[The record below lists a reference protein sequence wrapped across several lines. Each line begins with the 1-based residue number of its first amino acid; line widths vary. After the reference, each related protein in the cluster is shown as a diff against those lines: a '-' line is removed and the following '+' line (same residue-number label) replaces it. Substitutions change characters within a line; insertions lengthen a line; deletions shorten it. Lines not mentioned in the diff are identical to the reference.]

1 MGRVGDS
8 RPLPW
13 RGGARSV
20 FVVFF
25 WGGVCSG
32 GRVDPTAHAESWR
45 PNSSLFVSP
54 LFPFLVFLFASLA
67 RARWPRPASGG
78 GLPTRCGRRPCSC
91 AARYRAAPPT
101 RYCRVSRR
109 AGPAAP
115 SPRVSR
121 VPPTPRGR
129 HRRHPTLSSS
139 PPECMHTCSS
149 PVRTSLRVRT
159 RPGSEGAP
167 ERAPPLPPPA
177 SSPSSLL
184 EYPPRAAAAAA
195 AAATALR
202 QRPDTHVRSGGVS
215 EGRRRG
221 GLPRASTDLHSPRG
235 AATSAPSPPP
245 TVRNWSGGLPARGRA
260 RYPARS
266 AGQRSRARRHH
277 HDAS

>member
-20 FVVFF
+20 FVFF
-25 WGGVCSG
+25 EGGVRSP
-32 GRVDPTAHAESWR
+32 RVDPTAHAESWR
-45 PNSSLFVSP
+45 PNSSLCVSP
-54 LFPFLVFLFASLA
+54 LFTFFVFLFASLA

-91 AARYRAAPPT
+91 AARHRAAPPP
-101 RYCRVSRR
+101 RYCRVSRC

-139 PPECMHTCSS
+139 APECMHTCSS

-177 SSPSSLL
+177 SSSSSLL
-184 EYPPRAAAAAA
+184 EYPPRAAGGGSSGDRAA
-195 AAATALR
+195 
-202 QRPDTHVRSGGVS
+202 P
-215 EGRRRG
+215 
-221 GLPRASTDLHSPRG
+221 AS
-235 AATSAPSPPP
+235 
-245 TVRNWSGGLPARGRA
+245 
-260 RYPARS
+260 
-266 AGQRSRARRHH
+266 
-277 HDAS
+277 